1 MHSYTIRAGLIRSGD
16 AWQSRIEFPSRAGR
30 IIVAATVPR
39 EAVLALRDHLRAAL
53 RDPSRSYS
61 RSLDAA
67 MRASGDEVSGI
78 WDTLR
83 GLIRTGISALPI
95 PGAGLLAQGVDALGN
110 VIQRRVSRPAA
121 APPRPAAAPAPA
133 PAPGPY
139 ALGGQVTAQ
148 AAPAGLP
155 GLAGLLAQL
164 GLGGASPEA
173 AMGALS
179 GLASALQASRAAQA
193 MPAPAPAPFSLFGGS
208 PQSTLPGFLRGLVG
222 ASDAEIG
229 VQLFDVVGGTDD
241 PDPATMTPQWWE
253 LTRAARDP
261 RVAEA
266 FQAARALH
274 AWMHEHPLRPV
285 TGRRR

>member
-1 MHSYTIRAGLIRSGD
+1 MHAYTIRAGLIRSGD
-16 AWQSRIEFPSRAGR
+16 AWQSRVEFPSRAGR
-30 IIVAATVPR
+30 IIVSATVPR

-121 APPRPAAAPAPA
+121 RAPAPAAPAPA
-133 PAPGPY
+133 PAPA
-139 ALGGQVTAQ
+139 ALP
-148 AAPAGLP
+148 APAPSAGLP

-173 AMGALS
+173 AMGSLA
-179 GLASALQASRAAQA
+179 GLASALQAARAAQA
-193 MPAPAPAPFSLFGGS
+193 MPAPPAPFNIFGGS

-285 TGRRR
+285 ARRR

>member
-16 AWQSRIEFPSRAGR
+16 AWQSRVEFPSRGGR
-30 IIVAATVPR
+30 IIVSATVPR

-53 RDPSRSYS
+53 RDPSRSYA

-67 MRASGDEVSGI
+67 MRASGDEVAGI

-95 PGAGLLAQGVDALGN
+95 PGAGLIAQGIDALGN
-110 VIQRRVSRPAA
+110 VIQRRVQRPTPQAPAA
-121 APPRPAAAPAPA
+121 PAAPAPA
-133 PAPGPY
+133 ALPAP
-139 ALGGQVTAQ
+139 
-148 AAPAGLP
+148 APSAGLP

-173 AMGALS
+173 AMGSLA
-179 GLASALQASRAAQA
+179 GLASALQAARAAQA
-193 MPAPAPAPFSLFGGS
+193 MPAPAPAFSLFG
-208 PQSTLPGFLRGLVG
+208 PAQSTLPGFLRGLVG

-229 VQLFDVVGGTDD
+229 LALYDLVGGTDD
-241 PDPATMTPQWWE
+241 PDPAMMTPQWWE

-266 FQAARALH
+266 FEAARALH